1 MDHQT
6 KPHESVIKAKENMET
21 ATEVSWLD
29 LKTFAVWSVSTARI
43 YGCRNV
49 AKPAPVLWARQV
61 SRLFDVVIV
70 GPHVGRQNYRL
81 SIVYRSAMRSMA
93 SRGLNLPE
101 YVTATNPAA
110 SLHRLCIANTL
121 VECGEIQPSSC
132 EMLLG
137 QQQAIRFLF
146 NDQLK
151 AYASI
156 VATVV
161 RILFRVP
168 MM

>member
-70 GPHVGRQNYRL
+70 GTGAGPLRNNRYLTPCRTPEL
-81 SIVYRSAMRSMA
+81 SIVHCLSF
-93 SRGLNLPE
+93 GNE
-101 YVTATNPAA
+101 V
-110 SLHRLCIANTL
+110 
-121 VECGEIQPSSC
+121 CG
-132 EMLLG
+132 
-137 QQQAIRFLF
+137 
-146 NDQLK
+146 
-151 AYASI
+151 
-156 VATVV
+156 
-161 RILFRVP
+161 
-168 MM
+168 